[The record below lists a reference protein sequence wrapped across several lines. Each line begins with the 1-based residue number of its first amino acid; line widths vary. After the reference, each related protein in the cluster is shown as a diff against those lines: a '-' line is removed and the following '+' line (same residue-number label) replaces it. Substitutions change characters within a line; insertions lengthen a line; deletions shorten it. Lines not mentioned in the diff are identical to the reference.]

1 GEKGFAAKVFKERG
15 TSGRAPAEALREAE
29 LLQLAAGS
37 GFVSPC
43 FGLFEAENQ
52 DGTGSLSTNMT
63 RASSDF
69 APANR
74 YFLLLEAYDMSL
86 LQLVN
91 CRSLSEAE
99 SALVTDNV
107 LRGLAH
113 LHSKRIIHADLK
125 PANIM
130 LADAGR
136 RLVLMDLG
144 LSKQVPAGSCA
155 VACCGGTAGYAAPEV
170 LRRSRCGFSADIF
183 SLGAVLYLLLFQKEA
198 FVRDTFFGSYTATVE
213 GRLPKPKS
221 VGAWSQA

>member
-1 GEKGFAAKVFKERG
+1 MRPPFCNKGLPVIRVRDECRPRSFFFGPRPECSRERYVRPKKPG
-15 TSGRAPAEALREAE
+15 PSRLVVPPLRCGRVGHATCCFTMRHAL
-29 LLQLAAGS
+29 
-37 GFVSPC
+37 
-43 FGLFEAENQ
+43 
-52 DGTGSLSTNMT
+52 
-63 RASSDF
+63 
-69 APANR
+69 R

-136 RLVLMDLG
+136 RWPG
-144 LSKQVPAGSCA
+144 SKSLLHSRVSRGRDKAMQQKI
-155 VACCGGTAGYAAPEV
+155 APV
-170 LRRSRCGFSADIF
+170 TL
-183 SLGAVLYLLLFQKEA
+183 
-198 FVRDTFFGSYTATVE
+198 
-213 GRLPKPKS
+213 
-221 VGAWSQA
+221 